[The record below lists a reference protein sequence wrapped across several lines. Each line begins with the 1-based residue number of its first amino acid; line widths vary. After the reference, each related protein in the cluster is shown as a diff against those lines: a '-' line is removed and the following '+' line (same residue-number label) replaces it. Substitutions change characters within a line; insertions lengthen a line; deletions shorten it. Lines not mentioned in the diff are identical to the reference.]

1 MGDGDQQGAA
11 LRGDLEIS
19 EESAQLLGQAIASL
33 LREPW
38 EGVTASLAAPDVL
51 LDLCA
56 QYITNTRRVHD
67 TWGIDELVSE
77 YLCQMSGESWKTVR
91 HVAAR
96 PRRGS
101 PLAMRLYLSLF
112 RAAARQR
119 RGVGLGQMRAS
130 LLVIGAYL
138 RGLAGLGSQSIY
150 PLTMPLSR
158 RERRRLQVDPED
170 PWGGR
175 VTRLMLARH
184 VESGGLLHAPNLVLG
199 WRLALLAVAIARRG
213 ASALARAR
221 GEDQVTRSC
230 LEQALE
236 MVRDDLLSEGRVWKM
251 LSSTSLIRDITERF
265 LSRRSVVATLL
276 GD

>member
-1 MGDGDQQGAA
+1 MGDGDQPRVA
-11 LRGDLEIS
+11 LRGDLEVS

-33 LREPW
+33 LAEPW
-38 EGVTASLAAPDVL
+38 NSVTASLAAPDVL

-56 QYITNTRRVHD
+56 QYITNTRRIHD
-67 TWGIDELVSE
+67 TWGVDELVAE
-77 YLCQMSGESWKTVR
+77 YLRQMSREGWNTVR

-112 RAAARQR
+112 NAAARQR
-119 RGVGLGQMRAS
+119 HRSGLGQMRA
-130 LLVIGAYL
+130 LILVIGAYL
-138 RGLAGLGSQSIY
+138 RGLVGLAPQAIY

-158 RERRRLQVDPED
+158 RERRRLRGDPED

-175 VTRLMLARH
+175 VTRATLARH
-184 VESGGLLHAPNLVLG
+184 TESGGLLHAPDLIIG
-199 WRLALLAVAIARRG
+199 WRLALLTVAIARRG

-236 MVRDDLLSEGRVWKM
+236 MVRDDLLTEGRVWEM
-251 LSSTSLIRDITERF
+251 LSGTSLIRDITERF

-276 GD
+276 SD